1 MASLFCERHDRFW
14 TGFRGAA
21 DFGPMK
27 ISGMM
32 NGGPEVTLII
42 GVTSVARRGEKKSEW
57 DDRLLAGVDID
68 E

>member
-1 MASLFCERHDRFW
+1 MASFCERHDRFW
-14 TGFRGAA
+14 TGFRGA

-42 GVTSVARRGEKKSEW
+42 GVTSVARKGGKKANGMTDCW
-57 DDRLLAGVDID
+57 RC
-68 E
+68 